1 VYLTD
6 PKECSKVDNM
16 DTTTLSEESDWLRS
30 VAQELERFTTLTSI
44 EARRW
49 FVNRVILS
57 RSHKS
62 ALAQLDPPNSLVQ
75 AAKGFAPTPEH
86 KGIAARLLFS
96 HMNRRVDILD
106 PLPALDSP
114 RSWNSPKEIT
124 NLLLLCY
131 EPWNSFR
138 FDPRTETL
146 QVALSNGQ
154 WAFHLKGKESE
165 NAITL
170 RVQGMLHDLR
180 SYEFSTLAQNLIDQ
194 GLIDHISLEDPEL
207 AAKQLAGCSVNL
219 DKFLNNPKSVKEV
232 CDQLERLPIMMF
244 DTGTVNCMQNLIAF
258 GNGVVPTEDIMEI
271 TDTSDDLLFP
281 AGQLV
286 PPNIEF
292 CLSSATGLA
301 WPENKSFTD
310 LIEYRHRIH
319 YGLTEE
325 TWGDW
330 MDTATMYADRLLQL
344 AAPTYKKFLDHAFPH
359 GLDTPPT
366 ERDAFLRLLGAAVF
380 GTNLKILAAFIGA
393 PNAGKDT
400 VIKWLSYLLGG
411 GQVGVLSP
419 LALTAH
425 ADDQRAFAPLKGAR
439 LAVVSGEIGE
449 GRSSAFLAEKVK
461 SITSGGGTLTVAEKY
476 EKPTTIFFDG
486 MLIMQGN
493 SVPTI
498 QGGDAALYRNRL
510 VAVEFKHPFPL
521 SSKNY
526 ETAYRREAA
535 NFLQVLFLYYLDYM
549 DKGGGMAGIR
559 PPQEWQQFSQTIQAN
574 ADSLSVIDRCL
585 TQPDRATEIPSSDFY
600 KALSI
605 LTQDS
610 LGLKNPPSA
619 QRWSARLRRAG
630 VNLSREAGN
639 PWQTRV
645 NRADYKGWMF
655 HFTLDASNSDG
666 LFTDRDWTNALQS
679 ASVRS
684 NTRP

>member
-1 VYLTD
+1 MVMTSLSGETD
-6 PKECSKVDNM
+6 WVKN
-16 DTTTLSEESDWLRS
+16 
-30 VAQELERFTTLTSI
+30 VAQELHRFTSLTNI

-49 FVNRVILS
+49 FVKRVILGTHH
-57 RSHKS
+57 RDV
-62 ALAQLDPPNSLVQ
+62 LAQLDPPEALVK
-75 AAKGFAPTPEH
+75 AAKGDAPTSDH
-86 KGIAARLLFS
+86 VGIAARLMYS
-96 HMNRRVDILD
+96 YMNRRQTILS
-106 PLPALDSP
+106 PLPQLSKP
-114 RSWNSPKEIT
+114 RSWADQESIT

-131 EPWNSFR
+131 EPWNRFR
-138 FDPRTETL
+138 FDPKAETAHI
-146 QVALSNGQ
+146 ALTNGQ
-154 WAFHLKGKESE
+154 WTFHLKGNESD
-165 NAITL
+165 NVV
-170 RVQGMLHDLR
+170 RRKVQEMLNDLR
-180 SYEFSTLAQNLIDQ
+180 SYEFSALAQSLIDM
-194 GLIDHISLEDPEL
+194 GLIEPIDTDDPEN
-207 AAKQLAGCSVNL
+207 AARQLQGCSLNL
-219 DKFLNNPKSVKEV
+219 DKYLHSPKVVKEIS
-232 CDQLERLPIMMF
+232 EEITGRPIMAF
-244 DTGTVNCMQNLIAF
+244 DTGTVNCVQNLIAF

-271 TDTSDDLLFP
+271 TDTNDDLLYP
-281 AGQLV
+281 AGELLQ
-286 PPNIEF
+286 PNIEF
-292 CLSSATGLA
+292 CLSSATGIA
-301 WPENKSFTD
+301 WPETPSFVD
-310 LIEYRHRIH
+310 LIKYRQRIH

-325 TWGDW
+325 TWNDW

-344 AAPTYKKFLDHAFPH
+344 AAPTYKAFLDHVFPH

-366 ERDAFLRLLGAAVF
+366 ER
-380 GTNLKILAAFIGA
+380 
-393 PNAGKDT
+393 
-400 VIKWLSYLLGG
+400 
-411 GQVGVLSP
+411 GVVSP
-419 LALTAH
+419 LAQPAL

-439 LAVVSGEIGE
+439 VAVVSGEVGE

-510 VAVEFKHPFPL
+510 VGVEFKHPFPL
-521 SSKNY
+521 HGKNY
-526 ETAYRREAA
+526 ETQYRREAP

-574 ADSLSVIDRCL
+574 ADALSVIDRCIVGPSR
-585 TQPDRATEIPSSDFY
+585 TIEIPSSDFY

-639 PWQTRV
+639 TWQSRV